1 MKVVIGSR
9 GSALALWQANWAKR
23 KLASAYPDFSVEIEV
38 IKTEGDR
45 LSETPVSQI
54 GGKEVWTKEIEH
66 ALLSGSIDLAV
77 HSLKDLPT
85 RLPEG
90 LILGAISERE
100 DVRDVLVSKNNQVFW
115 DLPEGATVATSS
127 LRRQA
132 QLKHV
137 RPDLNFVGIRG
148 NVDTRVKKLET
159 ANLDGIILAAAGLKR
174 LGLGDRIAEFID
186 PEICLPA
193 PGQAALGIEIREGDE
208 RITDLVGVLNCVET
222 QQAVTA
228 ERAMLAA
235 LGGDCGIPIGGY
247 AAVDKASI
255 DVLILS
261 GVVATPDGRQV
272 ISQRIEGQVSY
283 AEQLGMRV
291 AKGLIEQ
298 GAREILDRSYTGR
311 QRDAFF

>member
-9 GSALALWQANWAKR
+9 GSALALWQANWAKK
-23 KLASAYPDFSVEIEV
+23 KLVSVYPDLSIEIEV

-45 LSETPVSQI
+45 LSETPVAQI

-90 LILGAISERE
+90 LVLGAISARE
-100 DVRDVLVSKNNQVFW
+100 DVRDVLVSKNNRVFW
-115 DLPEGATVATSS
+115 DLPEGATIATSS

-137 RPDLNFVGIRG
+137 RSDLNFVAIRG
-148 NVDTRVKKLET
+148 NVDTRLKKLET
-159 ANLDGIILAAAGLKR
+159 ENLDGIILAAAGLKR
-174 LGLGDRIAEFID
+174 LGLGDRIADFID
-186 PEICLPA
+186 PEICVPA

-208 RITDLVGVLNCVET
+208 RITDFVGILNCVET
-222 QQAVTA
+222 QQAVMA

-235 LGGDCGIPIGGY
+235 LGGDCSVPIGGY

-255 DVLILS
+255 DVLLLS

-272 ISQRIEGQVSY
+272 ISEKAEGQASS
-283 AEQLGMRV
+283 AEWLGMRV
-291 AKGLIEQ
+291 ARGLLKQ
-298 GAREILDRSYTGR
+298 GAGEILDRDR
-311 QRDAFF
+311 RVR

>member
-1 MKVVIGSR
+1 MRVVIGSR

-23 KLASAYPDFSVEIEV
+23 KLASAYPDLSIEIEV
-38 IKTEGDR
+38 IKTQGDR
-45 LSETPVSQI
+45 LSEMPLSQI
-54 GGKEVWTKEIEH
+54 GGKEVWTKEIEY
-66 ALLSGSIDLAV
+66 ALLSGCIDLAV

-90 LILGAISERE
+90 LVLGAVSARE
-100 DVRDVLVSKNNQVFW
+100 DVRDVLVSKNNRIFR

-132 QLKHV
+132 QLKHA
-137 RPDLNFVGIRG
+137 RPDLNFVAIRG
-148 NVDTRVKKLET
+148 NVDTRLKKLET
-159 ANLDGIILAAAGLKR
+159 ENLDGIILAAAGLKR

-186 PEICLPA
+186 PAICLPA
-193 PGQAALGIEIREGDE
+193 PGQAALGIEIREGDQ
-208 RITDLVGVLNCVET
+208 RITDLVGVLHCVET

-235 LGGDCGIPIGGY
+235 LGGGCRVPIGGY
-247 AAVDKASI
+247 AAFDTVSVV
-255 DVLILS
+255 VLVLS

-272 ISQRIEGQVSY
+272 ISKKMEGQASS

-291 AKGLIEQ
+291 AKGLLEQ
-298 GAREILDRSYTGR
+298 GAGEMLGVR
-311 QRDAFF
+311 A

>member
-1 MKVVIGSR
+1 MRVVIGSR

-23 KLASAYPDFSVEIEV
+23 KLASAYPDLSIEIEV
-38 IKTEGDR
+38 IKTQGDR
-45 LSETPVSQI
+45 LSEMPLSQI

-66 ALLSGSIDLAV
+66 ALLSGSIDIAV

-90 LILGAISERE
+90 LVLGAVSERE
-100 DVRDVLVSKNNQVFW
+100 DVRDVLVSKNNLVFR

-132 QLKHV
+132 QLKHA
-137 RPDLNFVGIRG
+137 RPDLNFVAMRG
-148 NVDTRVKKLET
+148 NVDTRIKKLET
-159 ANLDGIILAAAGLKR
+159 ENLDGIILAAAGLKR

-186 PEICLPA
+186 PAICLPA
-193 PGQAALGIEIREGDE
+193 PGQAALGIEIREGDQ

-235 LGGDCGIPIGGY
+235 LGGGCRVPIGGY
-247 AAVDKASI
+247 AAFDTVSVV
-255 DVLILS
+255 VLVLS

-272 ISQRIEGQVSY
+272 ISKKMEGQASS
-283 AEQLGMRV
+283 AEQLGIRV
-291 AKGLIEQ
+291 AKGLLEQ
-298 GAREILDRSYTGR
+298 GAGEMLGVR
-311 QRDAFF
+311 A

>member
-1 MKVVIGSR
+1 MRIVIGSR

-23 KLASAYPDFSVEIEV
+23 KLASTYPDLSVEIEV
-38 IKTEGDR
+38 IKTKGDR
-45 LSETPVSQI
+45 LSEMSLSQI

-66 ALLSGSIDLAV
+66 ALLSGSIDMAV

-90 LILGAISERE
+90 LVLGAVSERE
-100 DVRDVLVSKNNQVFW
+100 DVRDVLVSKNNLVFR

-132 QLKHV
+132 QLKHA
-137 RPDLNFVGIRG
+137 RLDLNFVSIRG
-148 NVDTRVKKLET
+148 NVDTRLKKLET
-159 ANLDGIILAAAGLKR
+159 ENLDGIILAAAGLKR

-186 PEICLPA
+186 PAICLPA
-193 PGQAALGIEIREGDE
+193 PGQAALGIEIREGDQ

-235 LGGDCGIPIGGY
+235 LGGGCRVPIGGY
-247 AAVDKASI
+247 AAVDRVSVV
-255 DVLILS
+255 VLLLS
-261 GVVATPDGRQV
+261 GVVATPDGRQM
-272 ISQRIEGQVSY
+272 ISKKMVGQASS

-291 AKGLIEQ
+291 AKGLLEQ
-298 GAREILDRSYTGR
+298 GAGEMLGVR
-311 QRDAFF
+311 A

>member
-1 MKVVIGSR
+1 MRIVIGSR

-23 KLASAYPDFSVEIEV
+23 KLASTYPDLSIEIEV
-38 IKTEGDR
+38 IKTQGDR
-45 LSETPVSQI
+45 LSEMPLSQI

-66 ALLSGSIDLAV
+66 ALLSGSIDIAV

-85 RLPEG
+85 KLPEG
-90 LILGAISERE
+90 LVLGAVSVRE
-100 DVRDVLVSKNNQVFW
+100 DVRDVLVSKNNRVFR

-132 QLKHV
+132 QLKHA
-137 RPDLNFVGIRG
+137 RPDLNFVAMRG
-148 NVDTRVKKLET
+148 NVDTRIKKLET
-159 ANLDGIILAAAGLKR
+159 ENLDGIILAAAGLKR

-193 PGQAALGIEIREGDE
+193 PGQAALGIEIREGDQ
-208 RITDLVGVLNCVET
+208 RITELVGVLNCVET

-235 LGGDCGIPIGGY
+235 LGGGCRVPIGGY
-247 AAVDKASI
+247 AAFDTVSGV
-255 DVLILS
+255 VLVLS

-272 ISQRIEGQVSY
+272 ISKKMEGQASS

-291 AKGLIEQ
+291 AKGLLEQ
-298 GAREILDRSYTGR
+298 GAGEMLGVR
-311 QRDAFF
+311 A

>member
-23 KLASAYPDFSVEIEV
+23 KLASAYPDLSIEIEV

-45 LSETPVSQI
+45 LSETPLSHI

-90 LILGAISERE
+90 LVLGAISARE
-100 DVRDVLVSKNNQVFW
+100 DVRDVLVSKNNRVFW

-132 QLKHV
+132 QLKHA
-137 RPDLNFVGIRG
+137 RPDLNFVAIRG

-159 ANLDGIILAAAGLKR
+159 ENLDGIILAAAGLKR
-174 LGLGDRIAEFID
+174 LGLGDRIADFID
-186 PEICLPA
+186 PDICLPA
-193 PGQAALGIEIREGDE
+193 PGQAALGIEIREGDQ

-235 LGGDCGIPIGGY
+235 LGGDCSVPIGGY

-261 GVVATPDGRQV
+261 GVVATPDGHRV
-272 ISQRIEGQVSY
+272 MSERGEGQVSY

-291 AKGLIEQ
+291 ARGLLKQ
-298 GAREILDRSYTGR
+298 GAGEILDAR
-311 QRDAFF
+311 A

>member
-23 KLASAYPDFSVEIEV
+23 KLASAYPDLSIEIEV

-45 LSETPVSQI
+45 LSEMPVSQI

-90 LILGAISERE
+90 LVLGAVSARE
-100 DVRDVLVSKNNQVFW
+100 DVRDVLVSKNDRVFW
-115 DLPEGATVATSS
+115 DLPEGATVATGS

-137 RPDLNFVGIRG
+137 RPDLNFVAIRG

-159 ANLDGIILAAAGLKR
+159 ENLDGIILAAAGLKR

-186 PEICLPA
+186 LEICLPA

-208 RITDLVGVLNCVET
+208 RITDLVGVLNCAET

-228 ERAMLAA
+228 ERAMLAT
-235 LGGDCGIPIGGY
+235 LGGSCRVPIGGH
-247 AAVDKASI
+247 AAVDKAE
-255 DVLILS
+255 VLILS
-261 GVVATPDGRQV
+261 GIVATPDGRQV
-272 ISQRIEGQVSY
+272 ISEKAEGQASS
-283 AEQLGMRV
+283 AEQLGVRV
-291 AKGLIEQ
+291 AKGLLEQ
-298 GAREILDRSYTGR
+298 GAGDILDQDGR
-311 QRDAFF
+311 VR

>member
-1 MKVVIGSR
+1 MRVVIGSR

-23 KLASAYPDFSVEIEV
+23 KLASAYPDLSIEIEV
-38 IKTEGDR
+38 IKTQGDR
-45 LSETPVSQI
+45 LSEMPLSQI

-66 ALLSGSIDLAV
+66 ALLSGSIDIAV

-90 LILGAISERE
+90 LVLGAVSERG
-100 DVRDVLVSKNNQVFW
+100 DVRDVLVSKNNLVFR

-132 QLKHV
+132 QLKHA
-137 RPDLNFVGIRG
+137 RPDLNFVAMRG
-148 NVDTRVKKLET
+148 NVDTRIKKLET
-159 ANLDGIILAAAGLKR
+159 ENLDGIILAAAGLKR

-186 PEICLPA
+186 PAICLPA
-193 PGQAALGIEIREGDE
+193 PGQAALGIEIREGDQ

-235 LGGDCGIPIGGY
+235 LGGGCRVPIGGY
-247 AAVDKASI
+247 AAFDTVSVV
-255 DVLILS
+255 VLVLS

-272 ISQRIEGQVSY
+272 ISKKMEGQASS

-291 AKGLIEQ
+291 AKGLLEQ
-298 GAREILDRSYTGR
+298 GAGEMLGVR
-311 QRDAFF
+311 A

>member
-1 MKVVIGSR
+1 MRVVIGSR

-23 KLASAYPDFSVEIEV
+23 KLASAYPDLSIEIEV
-38 IKTEGDR
+38 IKTQGDR
-45 LSETPVSQI
+45 LSEMPLSQI

-66 ALLSGSIDLAV
+66 ALLSGSIDIAV

-90 LILGAISERE
+90 LVLGAVSERE
-100 DVRDVLVSKNNQVFW
+100 DVRDVLVSKNNLVFR

-132 QLKHV
+132 QLKHA
-137 RPDLNFVGIRG
+137 RPDLNFVAMRG
-148 NVDTRVKKLET
+148 NVDTRIKKLET
-159 ANLDGIILAAAGLKR
+159 ENLDGIILAAAGLKR

-186 PEICLPA
+186 PAICLPA
-193 PGQAALGIEIREGDE
+193 PGQAALGIEIREGDQ

-235 LGGDCGIPIGGY
+235 LGGGCRVPIGGY
-247 AAVDKASI
+247 AAFETVSVV
-255 DVLILS
+255 VLVLS

-272 ISQRIEGQVSY
+272 ISKKMEGQASS

-291 AKGLIEQ
+291 AKGLLEQ
-298 GAREILDRSYTGR
+298 GAGEMLGVR
-311 QRDAFF
+311 A

>member
-1 MKVVIGSR
+1 MKVIIGSR
-9 GSALALWQANWAKR
+9 GSTLALWQANWARR
-23 KLASAYPDFSVEIEV
+23 KLASAYPDLSVEIEV

-45 LSETPVSQI
+45 LSEMSLSPI

-66 ALLSGSIDLAV
+66 ALLSGNIDIAV

-90 LILGAISERE
+90 LVLGAISARE
-100 DVRDVLVSKNNQVFW
+100 DVRDVLVSKNNRVFW
-115 DLPEGATVATSS
+115 DLPEGATIATSS

-137 RPDLNFVGIRG
+137 RSDLNFVAIRG
-148 NVDTRVKKLET
+148 NVDTRLKKLET
-159 ANLDGIILAAAGLKR
+159 ENLDGIILAAAGLKR
-174 LGLGDRIAEFID
+174 LGLGDRIADFID
-186 PEICLPA
+186 PEICVPA

-208 RITDLVGVLNCVET
+208 RITDFVGILNCVET
-222 QQAVTA
+222 QQAVMA

-235 LGGDCGIPIGGY
+235 LGGDCSVPIGGY

-255 DVLILS
+255 DVLLLS

-272 ISQRIEGQVSY
+272 ISEKAEGQASS
-283 AEQLGMRV
+283 AELLGIRV
-291 AKGLIEQ
+291 ARGLLKQ
-298 GAREILDRSYTGR
+298 GAGEILDRDR
-311 QRDAFF
+311 RVR

>member
-23 KLASAYPDFSVEIEV
+23 KLASAYPDLSIEIEV

-90 LILGAISERE
+90 LVLGAVSARE
-100 DVRDVLVSKNNQVFW
+100 DVRDVLVSKNDRVFW
-115 DLPEGATVATSS
+115 DLPEGATVATGS

-137 RPDLNFVGIRG
+137 RPDLNFVAIRG

-159 ANLDGIILAAAGLKR
+159 ENLDGIILAAAGLKR
-174 LGLGDRIAEFID
+174 LGLGDRIADFID
-186 PEICLPA
+186 PDICLPA

-208 RITDLVGVLNCVET
+208 RITDLVGVLNCAET

-235 LGGDCGIPIGGY
+235 LGGSCRVPIGGH
-247 AAVDKASI
+247 AAVDKAE
-255 DVLILS
+255 VLILS
-261 GVVATPDGRQV
+261 GIVATPDGRQV
-272 ISQRIEGQVSY
+272 ISEKAEGQASS
-283 AEQLGMRV
+283 AEQLGVRV
-291 AKGLIEQ
+291 AKGLLEQ
-298 GAREILDRSYTGR
+298 GAGDILDQDGR
-311 QRDAFF
+311 VR

>member
-1 MKVVIGSR
+1 MRVVIGSR

-23 KLASAYPDFSVEIEV
+23 KLASAYPDLSIEIEV
-38 IKTEGDR
+38 IKTQGDR
-45 LSETPVSQI
+45 LSEMPLSQI

-66 ALLSGSIDLAV
+66 ALLSGSIDIAV

-90 LILGAISERE
+90 LVLGAVSERE
-100 DVRDVLVSKNNQVFW
+100 DVRDVLVSKNNRIFR

-132 QLKHV
+132 QLKHA
-137 RPDLNFVGIRG
+137 RPDLNFVAMRG
-148 NVDTRVKKLET
+148 NVDTRIKKLET
-159 ANLDGIILAAAGLKR
+159 ENLDGIILAAAGLKR

-186 PEICLPA
+186 PAICLPA
-193 PGQAALGIEIREGDE
+193 PGQAALGIEIREGDQ

-235 LGGDCGIPIGGY
+235 LGGGCRVPIGGY
-247 AAVDKASI
+247 AAFDTVSVV
-255 DVLILS
+255 VLVLS

-272 ISQRIEGQVSY
+272 ISKKMEGQASS

-291 AKGLIEQ
+291 AKGLLEQ
-298 GAREILDRSYTGR
+298 GAGEMLGVR
-311 QRDAFF
+311 A

>member
-1 MKVVIGSR
+1 MRVVIGSR

-23 KLASAYPDFSVEIEV
+23 KLASAYPDLSIEIEV
-38 IKTEGDR
+38 IKTQGDR
-45 LSETPVSQI
+45 LSEMPLSQI

-66 ALLSGSIDLAV
+66 ALLSGSIDIAV

-90 LILGAISERE
+90 LVLGAVSERE
-100 DVRDVLVSKNNQVFW
+100 DVRDVLVSKNNLVFR

-132 QLKHV
+132 QLKHA
-137 RPDLNFVGIRG
+137 RPDLNFVAMRG
-148 NVDTRVKKLET
+148 NVDTRIKKLET
-159 ANLDGIILAAAGLKR
+159 ENLDGIILAAAGLKR

-186 PEICLPA
+186 PAICLPA
-193 PGQAALGIEIREGDE
+193 PGQAALGIEIREGDQ

-235 LGGDCGIPIGGY
+235 LGGGCRVPIGGY
-247 AAVDKASI
+247 AAFDTVSVV
-255 DVLILS
+255 VLVLS

-272 ISQRIEGQVSY
+272 ISKKMEGQASS

-291 AKGLIEQ
+291 AKGLLEQ
-298 GAREILDRSYTGR
+298 GAGEMLGVR
-311 QRDAFF
+311 A

>member
-23 KLASAYPDFSVEIEV
+23 KLARAYPDLSVEIEV

-85 RLPEG
+85 RLPDG
-90 LILGAISERE
+90 LILGAISARE
-100 DVRDVLVSKNNQVFW
+100 DVRDVLVSKNNRVFW
-115 DLPEGATVATSS
+115 DLPAGATVATSS

-137 RPDLNFVGIRG
+137 RPDLNFVAIRG
-148 NVDTRVKKLET
+148 NVDTRLKKLET
-159 ANLDGIILAAAGLKR
+159 ENLDGIILAAAGLKR
-174 LGLGDRIAEFID
+174 LGLGDHIAEFID
-186 PEICLPA
+186 PEICVPA
-193 PGQAALGIEIREGDE
+193 PGQAALGIEIREGDQ
-208 RITDLVGVLNCVET
+208 RITDLIGVLNCVET

-228 ERAMLAA
+228 ERTMLAA
-235 LGGDCGIPIGGY
+235 LGGGCDVPIGGY
-247 AAVDKASI
+247 AAVDT
-255 DVLILS
+255 DVLLLS
-261 GVVATPDGRQV
+261 GVVVTPDGRQV
-272 ISQRIEGQVSY
+272 ISKKLEGQASS

-291 AKGLIEQ
+291 AKGLLEQ
-298 GAREILDRSYTGR
+298 GAGEILGTISEGT
-311 QRDAFF
+311 

>member
-1 MKVVIGSR
+1 MRVVIGSR
-9 GSALALWQANWAKR
+9 GSALALWQANWARR
-23 KLASAYPDFSVEIEV
+23 KLASAYPDLSVEIEV

-45 LSETPVSQI
+45 LSEMPVSQI

-66 ALLSGSIDLAV
+66 ALLAGRIDLAV

-90 LILGAISERE
+90 LVLGAVSPRE
-100 DVRDVLVSKNNQVFW
+100 DVRDVLVSKNNRLFR

-132 QLKHV
+132 QLKHR
-137 RPDLNFVGIRG
+137 RPDLNFVAIRG
-148 NVDTRVKKLET
+148 NVDTRIKKLDTE
-159 ANLDGIILAAAGLKR
+159 NLDGIILAAAGLKR

-193 PGQAALGIEIREGDE
+193 PGQAALGIEIREGDD

-228 ERAMLAA
+228 ERTMLAA
-235 LGGDCGIPIGGY
+235 LGGSCRVPIGGY
-247 AAVDKASI
+247 AVFDADTV
-255 DVLILS
+255 DVLLLS
-261 GVVATPDGRQV
+261 GVVATPDGRQM
-272 ISQRIEGQVSY
+272 ISEKAEGQASY
-283 AEQLGMRV
+283 AAQLGERV
-291 AKGLIEQ
+291 AEGLLEQ
-298 GAREILDRSYTGR
+298 GAGEILDAR
-311 QRDAFF
+311 A

>member
-23 KLASAYPDFSVEIEV
+23 KLASAYPDLSIEIEV

-45 LSETPVSQI
+45 LPETPLSQI

-90 LILGAISERE
+90 LVLGAVSARE
-100 DVRDVLVSKNNQVFW
+100 DVRDVLVSKNDRVFR
-115 DLPEGATVATSS
+115 DLPEGATIATGS

-132 QLKHV
+132 QLKHA
-137 RPDLNFVGIRG
+137 RPDLNFVAIRG

-159 ANLDGIILAAAGLKR
+159 ENLDGIILAAAGLKR
-174 LGLGDRIAEFID
+174 LGLGDRIADFID
-186 PEICLPA
+186 PDICLPA
-193 PGQAALGIEIREGDE
+193 PGQAALGIEIREGDD

-235 LGGDCGIPIGGY
+235 LGGDCSVPIGGY
-247 AAVDKASI
+247 AAVDKVSI
-255 DVLILS
+255 DVLLLS
-261 GVVATPDGRQV
+261 GVVASPDGRQV
-272 ISQRIEGQVSY
+272 ISERAEGQASS
-283 AEQLGMRV
+283 AEQLGERV
-291 AKGLIEQ
+291 AKGLLDQ
-298 GAREILDRSYTGR
+298 GAGNILGQYG
-311 QRDAFF
+311 

>member
-1 MKVVIGSR
+1 MRVVIGSR

-23 KLASAYPDFSVEIEV
+23 KLASAYPDLSIEIEV
-38 IKTEGDR
+38 IKTQGDR
-45 LSETPVSQI
+45 LSEMPLSQI

-66 ALLSGSIDLAV
+66 ALLSGSIDIAV

-90 LILGAISERE
+90 LVLGAVSERE
-100 DVRDVLVSKNNQVFW
+100 DVRDVLVSKNNRIFR

-132 QLKHV
+132 QLKHA
-137 RPDLNFVGIRG
+137 RPDLNFVAMRG
-148 NVDTRVKKLET
+148 NVDTRIKKLET
-159 ANLDGIILAAAGLKR
+159 ENLDGIILAAAGLKR

-186 PEICLPA
+186 PAICLPA
-193 PGQAALGIEIREGDE
+193 PGQAALGIEIREGDQ

-235 LGGDCGIPIGGY
+235 LGGGCRVPIGGY
-247 AAVDKASI
+247 AAFDTVSVV
-255 DVLILS
+255 VLVLS

-272 ISQRIEGQVSY
+272 ISKKMEGQASS
-283 AEQLGMRV
+283 AEQLGIRV
-291 AKGLIEQ
+291 AKGLLEQ
-298 GAREILDRSYTGR
+298 GAGEMLGVR
-311 QRDAFF
+311 A

>member
-23 KLASAYPDFSVEIEV
+23 KLASAYPDLRVEIEV

-54 GGKEVWTKEIEH
+54 GGKEVWTKEIEY
-66 ALLSGSIDLAV
+66 ALLSGRIDLAV

-90 LILGAISERE
+90 LVLGAVSARE
-100 DVRDVLVSKNNQVFW
+100 DVRDVLVSKNDRVFR
-115 DLPEGATVATSS
+115 DLPEGATVATGS

-137 RPDLNFVGIRG
+137 RPDLNFVAIRG

-159 ANLDGIILAAAGLKR
+159 ENLDGIILAAAGLKR
-174 LGLGDRIAEFID
+174 LGLGDRIADFID
-186 PEICLPA
+186 PDICLPA
-193 PGQAALGIEIREGDE
+193 PGQAALGIEIREGDN
-208 RITDLVGVLNCVET
+208 RITDLVGVLNSAET

-235 LGGDCGIPIGGY
+235 LGGDCRVPIGGY
-247 AAVDKASI
+247 AVFEAASI
-255 DVLILS
+255 EVLLLS

-272 ISQRIEGQVSY
+272 ISERAEGQVSS

-291 AKGLIEQ
+291 AKGLLKQ
-298 GAREILDRSYTGR
+298 GAEEILDREGR
-311 QRDAFF
+311 VW

>member
-23 KLASAYPDFSVEIEV
+23 KLASAYPDLSIEIGV

-45 LSETPVSQI
+45 LSEMPLSHI

-90 LILGAISERE
+90 LVLGAISVRE
-100 DVRDVLVSKNNQVFW
+100 DVRDVLVSKNNRVFW

-132 QLKHV
+132 QLKHA
-137 RPDLNFVGIRG
+137 RPDLNFVAIRG

-159 ANLDGIILAAAGLKR
+159 ENLDGIILAAAGLKR
-174 LGLGDRIAEFID
+174 LGLGDRIADFID
-186 PEICLPA
+186 PDICLPA
-193 PGQAALGIEIREGDE
+193 PGQAALGIEIREGDQ

-235 LGGDCGIPIGGY
+235 LGGDCSVPIGGY

-255 DVLILS
+255 DVLSLS
-261 GVVATPDGRQV
+261 GVVATPDGRRV
-272 ISQRIEGQVSY
+272 ISERGEGQASS

-291 AKGLIEQ
+291 AKGLVEQ
-298 GAREILDRSYTGR
+298 GAGVILDRKL
-311 QRDAFF
+311 

>member
-23 KLASAYPDFSVEIEV
+23 KLASAYPDLSIEIEV

-90 LILGAISERE
+90 LVLGAVSARE
-100 DVRDVLVSKNNQVFW
+100 DVRDVLVSKNNRVFRN
-115 DLPEGATVATSS
+115 LPEGATVATGS

-137 RPDLNFVGIRG
+137 RPDLNFVAIRG
-148 NVDTRVKKLET
+148 NVDTRLKKLET
-159 ANLDGIILAAAGLKR
+159 ENLDGIILAAAGLKR
-174 LGLGDRIAEFID
+174 LGLGDHIADFID
-186 PEICLPA
+186 PDICLPA

-208 RITDLVGVLNCVET
+208 RITDLVGVLNCAET

-235 LGGDCGIPIGGY
+235 LGGDCRVPIGGY
-247 AAVDKASI
+247 AVFDAASI
-255 DVLILS
+255 EFLILS

-272 ISQRIEGQVSY
+272 MSESAEGHALS
-283 AEQLGMRV
+283 AEQLGVRV

-298 GAREILDRSYTGR
+298 GAGEILGR
-311 QRDAFF
+311 DGRVW

>member
-1 MKVVIGSR
+1 MRIVIGSR

-23 KLASAYPDFSVEIEV
+23 KLASTYPDLSVEIEV
-38 IKTEGDR
+38 IKTKGDR
-45 LSETPVSQI
+45 LSEMSLSQI

-66 ALLSGSIDLAV
+66 ALLSGSIDIAV

-85 RLPEG
+85 KLPEG
-90 LILGAISERE
+90 LVLGAVSARE
-100 DVRDVLVSKNNQVFW
+100 DVRDVLVSKNNRVFR

-132 QLKHV
+132 QLKHA
-137 RPDLNFVGIRG
+137 RPDLNFVAMRG
-148 NVDTRVKKLET
+148 NVDTRIKKLET
-159 ANLDGIILAAAGLKR
+159 ENLDGIILAAAGLKR

-186 PEICLPA
+186 PAICLPA
-193 PGQAALGIEIREGDE
+193 PGQAALGIEIREGDQ

-235 LGGDCGIPIGGY
+235 LGGGCRVPIGGY
-247 AAVDKASI
+247 AAFDTVSVV
-255 DVLILS
+255 VLVLS

-272 ISQRIEGQVSY
+272 ISKKMEGQASS
-283 AEQLGMRV
+283 AEQLGIRV
-291 AKGLIEQ
+291 AKGLLEQ
-298 GAREILDRSYTGR
+298 GAGEMLGVR
-311 QRDAFF
+311 A

>member
-23 KLASAYPDFSVEIEV
+23 KLASAYPDLNIEIEV

-45 LSETPVSQI
+45 LSETPLSHI

-85 RLPEG
+85 RLPQG
-90 LILGAISERE
+90 LVLGAISARE
-100 DVRDVLVSKNNQVFW
+100 DVRDVLVSKNNRMFW

-132 QLKHV
+132 QLKHA
-137 RPDLNFVGIRG
+137 RPDLNFVAIRG

-159 ANLDGIILAAAGLKR
+159 ENLDGIILAAAGLKR
-174 LGLGDRIAEFID
+174 LGLGDRIADFID
-186 PEICLPA
+186 PNICLPA

-235 LGGDCGIPIGGY
+235 LGGDCSVPIGGY
-247 AAVDKASI
+247 AAVDKAE
-255 DVLILS
+255 VLLLS

-272 ISQRIEGQVSY
+272 ISERAEGQASS
-283 AEQLGMRV
+283 AEQLGERV
-291 AKGLIEQ
+291 AKGLLKQ
-298 GAREILDRSYTGR
+298 GAGVILDRDR
-311 QRDAFF
+311 RVR

>member
-23 KLASAYPDFSVEIEV
+23 KLASAYPDLSIVIEV

-90 LILGAISERE
+90 LILGAISARE
-100 DVRDVLVSKNNQVFW
+100 DVRDVLVSKNNQMFW

-137 RPDLNFVGIRG
+137 RPDLNFVAIRG

-159 ANLDGIILAAAGLKR
+159 ENLDGIILAAAGLKR

-208 RITDLVGVLNCVET
+208 RTTDLVRVLNCAET

-235 LGGDCGIPIGGY
+235 LGGDCGVPIGGY

-255 DVLILS
+255 DVLLLS

-272 ISQRIEGQVSY
+272 ISQRIEGQVSSP
-283 AEQLGMRV
+283 EQLGMRV

-298 GAREILDRSYTGR
+298 GAGEILDRSHTGR
-311 QRDAFF
+311 HSDAFF

>member
-1 MKVVIGSR
+1 MRIVIGSR

-23 KLASAYPDFSVEIEV
+23 KLASTYPDLSVEIEV
-38 IKTEGDR
+38 IKTKGDR
-45 LSETPVSQI
+45 LSEMSLSQI

-66 ALLSGSIDLAV
+66 ALLSGNIDIAV

-85 RLPEG
+85 KLPEG
-90 LILGAISERE
+90 LVLGAVSERE
-100 DVRDVLVSKNNQVFW
+100 DVRDVLVSKNNRVFW
-115 DLPEGATVATSS
+115 ELPEGATVATSS

-132 QLKHV
+132 QLKHA
-137 RPDLNFVGIRG
+137 RPDLNFVSIRG

-159 ANLDGIILAAAGLKR
+159 ENLDGIILAAAGLKR

-193 PGQAALGIEIREGDE
+193 PGQAALGIEIREGDQ
-208 RITDLVGVLNCVET
+208 RITELVGVLNCVET

-235 LGGDCGIPIGGY
+235 LGGGCLVPIGGY
-247 AAVDKASI
+247 AAVDRVSVV
-255 DVLILS
+255 VLLLS

-272 ISQRIEGQVSY
+272 ISKKMEGQASS
-283 AEQLGMRV
+283 AEQLGVRV
-291 AKGLIEQ
+291 AKGLLEQ
-298 GAREILDRSYTGR
+298 GAGEILDAR
-311 QRDAFF
+311 A

>member
-23 KLASAYPDFSVEIEV
+23 KLASAYPDLSIEIEV

-45 LSETPVSQI
+45 LSETPLSHI

-77 HSLKDLPT
+77 HSLKDLLT

-90 LILGAISERE
+90 LVLGAISARE
-100 DVRDVLVSKNNQVFW
+100 DVRDVLVSKNNRVFW

-137 RPDLNFVGIRG
+137 RPDLNFVAIRG

-159 ANLDGIILAAAGLKR
+159 ENLDGIILAAAGLKR
-174 LGLGDRIAEFID
+174 LGLGDRIADFID
-186 PEICLPA
+186 PDICLPA
-193 PGQAALGIEIREGDE
+193 PGQAALGIEIREGDQ
-208 RITDLVGVLNCVET
+208 RITDLVGVLNCAET

-235 LGGDCGIPIGGY
+235 LGGDCSVPIGGY

-255 DVLILS
+255 DVLLLS

-272 ISQRIEGQVSY
+272 ISKRGEGQVSSP
-283 AEQLGMRV
+283 EQLGMRV
-291 AKGLIEQ
+291 ARGLLKQ
-298 GAREILDRSYTGR
+298 GARDILDAR
-311 QRDAFF
+311 A